1 MYLLINKDINM
12 LRFKKFKY
20 VVFIRY
26 KMIIRIIEVCVVLEK
41 DLFFDNIGFF
51 YIVYYY

>member
-12 LRFKKFKY
+12 PRFKKSKY

-26 KMIIRIIEVCVVLEK
+26 KMIIRITEACVALEK
-41 DLFFDNIGFF
+41 DLPSDNTGFF
-51 YIVYYY
+51 YIVYHY